1 MQLSNYGNAA
11 QVMGVQHTQSFQM
24 QMNAKMFSI
33 LTDKLYQNKEGAV
46 IRELSANAR
55 DAHVAA
61 GKTNL
66 PFDIT
71 LPSWVSNIFKI
82 RDYGTGID
90 PDEFYDIYTNLGHST
105 KDHEDLSIGAYGLG
119 SKTPFAITDQ
129 YTIRNFW
136 NGSVYV
142 YTAFKDEGMPTVS
155 LIGSELTDECNGLE
169 ITVDITKNGSV
180 SSFRRECAKQLA
192 YFDVK
197 PNVSGYDEFEWDDI
211 PELHMGYDVKSGYYY
226 SDITVVMGGIPYTS
240 STSNFPDDIR
250 EALKRLE
257 LTLVAKLGEVDIPPS
272 RESLEFTPKTI
283 KFVSDKLNEIKDDY
297 LHDFSYQVEQAANE
311 VELVHV
317 LKNRI
322 SDWITHK
329 DFEVTMYNYK
339 EDVLS
344 GVDLEEMVESQIEGV
359 TVKENR
365 SYYKALR
372 PTYNGNS
379 VTNIIRG
386 IYSRSHNTSNDIGKV
401 YLNDLSPRANKVI
414 QMNKDK
420 LNVSS
425 SVIFPTEGKSK
436 LFQDAANKIEIRL
449 KNMGFNPIRLSTMM
463 TMPIVVKSKSSKVFN
478 KPDQVFLIDQ
488 KGEVIKQSLKILPD
502 EGYFTTMSN
511 WTLGSQSAYLACLA
525 SVLGLEIYALRSYAQ
540 MAVSKSAAYK
550 SGKWVS
556 AHKLEDKLIKGLKDK
571 LKIAN
576 NAESKHNEI
585 KKKIPCGPLF
595 DKRLNEIIVDNPKW
609 CNSKLEKLSNA
620 CYLIQKEFD
629 ESRLTMS
636 ESYLVTIYNMEVP
649 TSKAKVNT
657 SIMKL
662 VKHAEDN
669 YAEALEYA
677 FYDRSW
683 QKDRKSLKQTINL
696 IVGNFK

>member
-61 GKTNL
+61 NKSYQ

-71 LPSWVSNIFKI
+71 LPSWVSTIFII

-169 ITVDITKNGSV
+169 ITVDITNNGSV

-211 PELHMGYDVKSGYYY
+211 PELHMGYDVKSGHYY
-226 SDITVVMGGIPYTS
+226 SNITIVMGGIPYTS
-240 STSNFPDDIR
+240 STDNFPDDVR
-250 EALKRLE
+250 EALKRIE

-272 RESLEFTPKTI
+272 RESIEFTPKSI
-283 KFVSDKLNEIKDDY
+283 KFVSDKLHEIKEDY
-297 LHDFSYQVEQAANE
+297 IFDFQYRVEQAAND

-322 SDWITHK
+322 TEWISNK

-339 EDVLS
+339 KDVFS
-344 GVDLEEMVESQIEGV
+344 GVQLVDIIDGQILGV
-359 TVKENR
+359 TVKEHR
-365 SYYKALR
+365 SYYKSLR
-372 PTYNGNS
+372 PAYNGAS
-379 VTNIIRG
+379 VANIIRG
-386 IYSRSHNTSNDIGKV
+386 ITSRSYNSVDDVGTV

-414 QMNKDK
+414 QEHKALIAMN
-420 LNVSS
+420 S
-425 SVIFPTEGKSK
+425 SVVFPTEGKSK
-436 LFQDAANKIEIRL
+436 LFQDAANKIEL
-449 KNMGFNPIRLSTMM
+449 KLKYAGFNPIRLSTLM
-463 TMPIVVKSKSSKVFN
+463 TMPVVVKGTSSKVYS
-478 KPDQVFLIDQ
+478 KPDQVFLIDH
-488 KGEVIKQSLKILPD
+488 KGQVIKQSLKILPD

-511 WTLGSQSAYLACLA
+511 WHVRSNMGYLSALI
-525 SVLGLEIYALRSYAQ
+525 SVLGIEVHALRSHAQ
-540 MAVSKSAAYK
+540 MAVSKSN
-550 SGKWVS
+550 SKWISV
-556 AHKLEDKLIKGLKDK
+556 HKLEDQLIKGLKAK
-571 LKIAN
+571 LKRAN
-576 NAESKHNEI
+576 DAESKHNEI
-585 KKKIPCGPLF
+585 TKELECSPLF
-595 DKRLNEIIVDNPKW
+595 DKGFHDLIINDPKW
-609 CNSKLEKLSNA
+609 NKSKLVKLSIACNSIQVEFEK
-620 CYLIQKEFD
+620 
-629 ESRLTMS
+629 SRLTMS
-636 ESYLVTIYNMEVP
+636 ESYQITTKDIKVP

-657 SIMKL
+657 SIMTL
-662 VKHAEDN
+662 AKHAEDN
-669 YAEALEYA
+669 YAEALTNA
-677 FYDRSW
+677 FHHRSW
-683 QKDRKSLKQTINL
+683 DKERKSMKQTINL
-696 IVGNFK
+696 IIGNFK

>member
-11 QVMGVQHTQSFQM
+11 QVIGVQHTQSFQM

-61 GKTNL
+61 GKANL

-71 LPSWVSNIFKI
+71 LPSWVSSIFTI

-136 NGSVYV
+136 NGTVYV

-180 SSFRRECAKQLA
+180 GSFRRECAKQLA

-197 PNVSGYDEFEWDDI
+197 PNVSGYDDFEWDDI
-211 PELHMGYDVKSGYYY
+211 PELHMGYDIKSGHYY
-226 SDITVVMGGIPYTS
+226 SDITIVMGGIPYTS
-240 STSNFPDDIR
+240 STSNFPDDVR
-250 EALKRLE
+250 ESLKRLQ

-272 RESLEFTPKTI
+272 RESLEFTPKSI
-283 KFVSDKLNEIKDDY
+283 KFVTDKLNEIKDDY
-297 LHDFSYQVEQAANE
+297 IHDFAYRVEQAANE

-322 SDWITHK
+322 TEWIGIK
-329 DFEVTMYNYK
+329 DFETNLYSYK
-339 EDVLS
+339 DNMLT
-344 GVDLEEMVESQIEGV
+344 GVQLVDITDGQIKGI
-359 TVKENR
+359 TVKEHR
-365 SYYKALR
+365 SYYKTLR

-379 VTNIIRG
+379 IANILRG
-386 IYSRSHNTSNDIGKV
+386 INSRSHNNSDNIGKV

-414 QMNKDK
+414 QMHKDA
-420 LNVSS
+420 LDMNS
-425 SVIFPTEGKSK
+425 SVVFPTEGKSK

-449 KNMGFNPIRLSTMM
+449 KNMGFNPIRLSTLM
-463 TMPIVVKSKSSKVFN
+463 TMPVVIKSSSSKVFN
-478 KPDQVFLIDQ
+478 KPDQVFLVDQ
-488 KGEVIKQSLKILPD
+488 RGEVIKRSLKILPD

-511 WTLGSQSAYLACLA
+511 WTLRSQSSYLASLT
-525 SVLGLEIYALRSYAQ
+525 SVLGLEIYALRSHAQ
-540 MAVSKSAAYK
+540 GAVSKSN
-550 SGKWVS
+550 GKWISV
-556 AHKLEDKLIKGLKDK
+556 HKLEDKLIKGLRDK

-576 NAESKHNEI
+576 NAESKNNEI
-585 KKKIPCGPLF
+585 KKEIPCGPLF

-636 ESYLVTIYNMEVP
+636 ESYLVSIYNIEVP

-657 SIMKL
+657 NIMKL

>member
-11 QVMGVQHTQSFQM
+11 QVIGVQHTQSFQM

-61 GKTNL
+61 GKANL

-71 LPSWVSNIFKI
+71 LPSWVSNIFTI

-136 NGSVYV
+136 NGTVYV

-180 SSFRRECAKQLA
+180 GSFRRECAKQLA

-197 PNVSGYDEFEWDDI
+197 PNVSGYDDFEWDDI
-211 PELHMGYDVKSGYYY
+211 PELHMGYDIKSGHYY
-226 SDITVVMGGIPYTS
+226 SDITIVMGGIPYTS
-240 STSNFPDDIR
+240 STSNFPDDVR
-250 EALKRLE
+250 ESLKRLQ

-272 RESLEFTPKTI
+272 RESLEFTPKSI
-283 KFVSDKLNEIKDDY
+283 KFVTDKLNEIKDDY
-297 LHDFSYQVEQAANE
+297 IHDFAYRVEQAANE

-322 SDWITHK
+322 TEWIGIK
-329 DFEVTMYNYK
+329 DFETNLYSYK
-339 EDVLS
+339 DNMLT
-344 GVDLEEMVESQIEGV
+344 GVQLVDITDGQIGGI
-359 TVKENR
+359 TVKEHR
-365 SYYKALR
+365 SYYKTLR

-379 VTNIIRG
+379 IANILRG
-386 IYSRSHNTSNDIGKV
+386 INSRSHNNSDNIGKV

-414 QMNKDK
+414 QMHKDA
-420 LNVSS
+420 LDMNS
-425 SVIFPTEGKSK
+425 SVVFPTEGKSK

-449 KNMGFNPIRLSTMM
+449 KNMGFNPIRLSTLM
-463 TMPIVVKSKSSKVFN
+463 TMPVVIKSSSSKVFN
-478 KPDQVFLIDQ
+478 KPDQVFLVDQ
-488 KGEVIKQSLKILPD
+488 RGEVIKRSLKILPD

-511 WTLGSQSAYLACLA
+511 WTLRSQSSYLASLT
-525 SVLGLEIYALRSYAQ
+525 SVLGLEIYALRSHAQ
-540 MAVSKSAAYK
+540 GAVSKSN
-550 SGKWVS
+550 GKWISV
-556 AHKLEDKLIKGLKDK
+556 HKLEDKLIKGLRDK

-576 NAESKHNEI
+576 NAESKNNEI
-585 KKKIPCGPLF
+585 KKEIPCGPLF

-636 ESYLVTIYNMEVP
+636 ESYLVSIYNIEVP

-657 SIMKL
+657 NIMKL

>member
-1 MQLSNYGNAA
+1 MQLANYGNAA

-61 GKTNL
+61 GKAEL
-66 PFDIT
+66 PFHIT
-71 LPSWVSNIFKI
+71 LPTWISTEFQI
-82 RDYGTGID
+82 RDFGTGID
-90 PDEFYDIYTNLGHST
+90 PEDFYDVYTNLGHST

-136 NGSVYV
+136 NGTVYV

-155 LIGSELTDECNGLE
+155 LIGSEPTTESDGLE
-169 ITVDITKNGSV
+169 ITVDITSNGNV

-197 PNVSGYDEFEWDDI
+197 PLIYNCDDFEWNEI
-211 PELHMGYDVKSGYYY
+211 PELHMGYDVKSGHYY
-226 SDITVVMGGIPYTS
+226 SNITIVMGGIPYTS
-240 STSNFPDDIR
+240 STDNFPDDVR
-250 EALKRLE
+250 EALKRIE

-272 RESLEFTPKTI
+272 RESIEFTPKSI
-283 KFVSDKLNEIKDDY
+283 KFVSDKLHEIKEDY
-297 LHDFSYQVEQAANE
+297 IFDFQYRVEQAANE

-322 SDWITHK
+322 TDWIGIK
-329 DFEVTMYNYK
+329 DFETNLYSYK
-339 EDVLS
+339 DDMLT
-344 GVDLEEMVESQIEGV
+344 GVQLIDITDGQIGGI
-359 TVKENR
+359 TVKEHR
-365 SYYKALR
+365 SYYKTLR

-379 VTNIIRG
+379 IANILRG
-386 IYSRSHNTSNDIGKV
+386 INSRSHNNSDNIGKV

-414 QMNKDK
+414 QMHKDA
-420 LNVSS
+420 LDMNS
-425 SVIFPTEGKSK
+425 SVVFPTEGKSK

-449 KNMGFNPIRLSTMM
+449 KNMGFNPIRLSTLM
-463 TMPIVVKSKSSKVFN
+463 TMPVVIKSSSSKVFN
-478 KPDQVFLIDQ
+478 KPDQVFLVDQ
-488 KGEVIKQSLKILPD
+488 RGEVIKQSLKILPD

-511 WTLGSQSAYLACLA
+511 WTLRSQSSYLASLT
-525 SVLGLEIYALRSYAQ
+525 SVLGLEIYALRSHAQ
-540 MAVSKSAAYK
+540 GAVSKSN
-550 SGKWVS
+550 GKWISV
-556 AHKLEDKLIKGLKDK
+556 HKLEDKLIKGLKDK

-576 NAESKHNEI
+576 NAESKNNEI
-585 KKKIPCGPLF
+585 KKEIPCGPLF

-636 ESYLVTIYNMEVP
+636 ESYLVSIYNIEVP

-657 SIMKL
+657 NIMKL

>member
-339 EDVLS
+339 EDVFS
-344 GVDLEEMVESQIEGV
+344 GVQLAEIVESQIKGV

-365 SYYKALR
+365 AYYKSLR

-379 VTNIIRG
+379 VSNIVRG
-386 IYSRSHNTSNDIGKV
+386 INSRSHNNPDGIGKV

-414 QMNKDK
+414 QMHKSS
-420 LNVSS
+420 LNVNS
-425 SVIFPTEGKSK
+425 SVVFPTEGKSK

-463 TMPIVVKSKSSKVFN
+463 TMPVVVKSKSSKVFN

-488 KGEVIKQSLKILPD
+488 NGRVVKESLKILPD

-511 WTLGSQSAYLACLA
+511 WSLGCQESYLSSVK
-525 SVLGLEIYALRSYAQ
+525 SVLGLEVYALRSYAQ

-550 SGKWVS
+550 SGKWMS
-556 AHKLEDKLIKGLKDK
+556 AHKLQDKLIKGLRDK
-571 LKIAN
+571 LKKAN
-576 NAESKHNEI
+576 DAEAQYDEI
-585 KKKIPCGPLF
+585 K
-595 DKRLNEIIVDNPKW
+595 EILK
-609 CNSKLEKLSNA
+609 CNSLFNSDLNLSINNITKGYLCKLKKLSNA
-620 CYLIQKEFD
+620 CNSIQIEFN

-636 ESYLVTIYNMEVP
+636 ESYMISTLDIKVP

-662 VKHAEDN
+662 AKHAEDN
-669 YAEALEYA
+669 YAEALTTT
-677 FYDRSW
+677 FHDRSW
-683 QKDRKSLKQTINL
+683 DKERKSLKQTINL

>member
-11 QVMGVQHTQSFQM
+11 QVIGVQHTQSFQM

-61 GKTNL
+61 GKANL

-71 LPSWVSNIFKI
+71 LPSWVSNIFTI

-136 NGSVYV
+136 NGNVYV

-180 SSFRRECAKQLA
+180 GSFRRECAKQLA

-197 PNVSGYDEFEWDDI
+197 PNVSGYDDFEWDDI
-211 PELHMGYDVKSGYYY
+211 PELHMGYDIKSGHYY
-226 SDITVVMGGIPYTS
+226 SDITIVMGGIPYTS
-240 STSNFPDDIR
+240 STSNFPDDVR
-250 EALKRLE
+250 ESLKRLE

-272 RESLEFTPKTI
+272 RESLEFTPKSI
-283 KFVSDKLNEIKDDY
+283 KFVTDKLNEIKDDY
-297 LHDFSYQVEQAANE
+297 IHDFAYRVEQAANE

-322 SDWITHK
+322 TDWIGIK
-329 DFEVTMYNYK
+329 DFETNLYSYK
-339 EDVLS
+339 DDMLT
-344 GVDLEEMVESQIEGV
+344 GVQLIDITDGQIGGI
-359 TVKENR
+359 TVKEHR
-365 SYYKALR
+365 SYYKTLR

-379 VTNIIRG
+379 VANILRG
-386 IYSRSHNTSNDIGKV
+386 INSRSYNNSDNIGKV

-414 QMNKDK
+414 QMHKDA
-420 LNVSS
+420 LDMNS
-425 SVIFPTEGKSK
+425 SVVFPTEGKSK

-449 KNMGFNPIRLSTMM
+449 KNMGFNPIRLSTLM
-463 TMPIVVKSKSSKVFN
+463 TMPVVIKSSSSKVFN
-478 KPDQVFLIDQ
+478 KPDQVFLVDQ
-488 KGEVIKQSLKILPD
+488 RGEVIKRSLKILPD

-511 WTLGSQSAYLACLA
+511 WTLRSEKSYLASLT
-525 SVLGLEIYALRSYAQ
+525 SVLGLEIYALRSHAQ
-540 MAVSKSAAYK
+540 GAVSKSN
-550 SGKWVS
+550 GKWISV
-556 AHKLEDKLIKGLKDK
+556 HKLEDKLIKGLKDK

-576 NAESKHNEI
+576 NAESKNNEI
-585 KKKIPCGPLF
+585 KKEIPCGPLF

-636 ESYLVTIYNMEVP
+636 ESYLVSIYNIEVP

-657 SIMKL
+657 NIMKL

>member
-11 QVMGVQHTQSFQM
+11 QVIGVQHTQSFQM

-61 GKTNL
+61 GKANL

-71 LPSWVSNIFKI
+71 LPSWVSSIFTI

-136 NGSVYV
+136 NGNVYV

-180 SSFRRECAKQLA
+180 GSFRRECAKQLA

-197 PNVSGYDEFEWDDI
+197 PNVSGYDDFEWDDI
-211 PELHMGYDVKSGYYY
+211 PELHMGYDIKSGHYY
-226 SDITVVMGGIPYTS
+226 SDITIVMGGIPYTS
-240 STSNFPDDIR
+240 STSNFPDDVR
-250 EALKRLE
+250 ESLKRLE

-272 RESLEFTPKTI
+272 RESLEFTPKSI
-283 KFVSDKLNEIKDDY
+283 KFVTDKLNEIKDDY
-297 LHDFSYQVEQAANE
+297 IHDFAYRVEQAANE

-322 SDWITHK
+322 TEWIGIK
-329 DFEVTMYNYK
+329 DFETNLYSYK
-339 EDVLS
+339 DDMLT
-344 GVDLEEMVESQIEGV
+344 GVQLIDITDGQIGGI
-359 TVKENR
+359 TVKEHR
-365 SYYKALR
+365 SYYKTLR

-379 VTNIIRG
+379 IANILRG
-386 IYSRSHNTSNDIGKV
+386 INSRSHNNSDNIGKV

-414 QMNKDK
+414 QMHKDA
-420 LNVSS
+420 LDMNS
-425 SVIFPTEGKSK
+425 SVVFPTEGKSK

-449 KNMGFNPIRLSTMM
+449 KNMGFNPIRLSTLM
-463 TMPIVVKSKSSKVFN
+463 TMPVVIKSSSSKVFN
-478 KPDQVFLIDQ
+478 KPDQVFLVDQ
-488 KGEVIKQSLKILPD
+488 RGEVIKRSLKILPD

-511 WTLGSQSAYLACLA
+511 WTLRSEKSYLASLT
-525 SVLGLEIYALRSYAQ
+525 SVLGLEIYALRSHAQ
-540 MAVSKSAAYK
+540 GAVSKSN
-550 SGKWVS
+550 GKWISV
-556 AHKLEDKLIKGLKDK
+556 HKLEDKLIKGLRDK

-576 NAESKHNEI
+576 NAESKNNEI
-585 KKKIPCGPLF
+585 KKEIPCGPLF

-636 ESYLVTIYNMEVP
+636 ESYLVSIYNIEVP

-657 SIMKL
+657 NIMKL

>member
-11 QVMGVQHTQSFQM
+11 QVIGVQHTQSFQM

-61 GKTNL
+61 GKENL

-71 LPSWVSNIFKI
+71 LPSWVSNIFTI

-136 NGSVYV
+136 NGNVYV

-180 SSFRRECAKQLA
+180 GSFRRECAKQLA

-197 PNVSGYDEFEWDDI
+197 PNVSGYDDFEWDDI
-211 PELHMGYDVKSGYYY
+211 PELHMGYDIKSGHYY
-226 SDITVVMGGIPYTS
+226 SDITIVMGGIPYTS
-240 STSNFPDDIR
+240 STSNFPDDVR
-250 EALKRLE
+250 ESLKRLE

-272 RESLEFTPKTI
+272 RESLEFTPKSI
-283 KFVSDKLNEIKDDY
+283 KFVTDKLNEIKDDY
-297 LHDFSYQVEQAANE
+297 IHDFAYRVEQAANE

-322 SDWITHK
+322 TEWIGIK
-329 DFEVTMYNYK
+329 DFETNLYSYK
-339 EDVLS
+339 DNMLT
-344 GVDLEEMVESQIEGV
+344 GVQLIDITDGQIGGI
-359 TVKENR
+359 TVKEHR
-365 SYYKALR
+365 SYYKTLR

-379 VTNIIRG
+379 VANILRG
-386 IYSRSHNTSNDIGKV
+386 INSRSYNNSDNIGKV

-414 QMNKDK
+414 QMHKDA
-420 LNVSS
+420 LDMNS
-425 SVIFPTEGKSK
+425 SVVFPTEGKSK

-449 KNMGFNPIRLSTMM
+449 KNMGFNPIRLSTLM
-463 TMPIVVKSKSSKVFN
+463 TMPVVIKSSSSKVFN
-478 KPDQVFLIDQ
+478 KPDQVFLVDQ
-488 KGEVIKQSLKILPD
+488 RGEVIKRSLKILPD

-511 WTLGSQSAYLACLA
+511 WTLRSEKSYLASLT
-525 SVLGLEIYALRSYAQ
+525 SVLGLEIYALRSHAQ
-540 MAVSKSAAYK
+540 GAVSKSN
-550 SGKWVS
+550 GKWISV
-556 AHKLEDKLIKGLKDK
+556 HKLEDKLIKGLRDK

-576 NAESKHNEI
+576 NAESKNNEI
-585 KKKIPCGPLF
+585 KKEIPCGPLF
-595 DKRLNEIIVDNPKW
+595 DKRLNEIIVDNPQW

-636 ESYLVTIYNMEVP
+636 ESYLVSIYNIEVP

-657 SIMKL
+657 NIMKL

>member
-61 GKTNL
+61 NKADH

-71 LPSWVSNIFKI
+71 LPSWVSNIFVI

-136 NGSVYV
+136 NGNVYV

-155 LIGSELTDECNGLE
+155 LIGSEPTDKCNGLE
-169 ITVDITKNGSV
+169 ITVDITKNGNV

-250 EALKRLE
+250 ETLKRLE

-283 KFVSDKLNEIKDDY
+283 KFVSEKLNEIKDDY

-339 EDVLS
+339 EDVFS
-344 GVDLEEMVESQIEGV
+344 GVQLAEIVESQIKGV

-365 SYYKALR
+365 AYYKSLR

-379 VTNIIRG
+379 VSNIVRG
-386 IYSRSHNTSNDIGKV
+386 INSRSHNNPDGIGKV

-414 QMNKDK
+414 QMHKDT
-420 LNVSS
+420 LNVNS

-463 TMPIVVKSKSSKVFN
+463 TMPVVVKSKSSKVFN

-488 KGEVIKQSLKILPD
+488 NGRVVKESLKILPD

-511 WTLGSQSAYLACLA
+511 WSLGCQESYLASLK
-525 SVLGLEIYALRSYAQ
+525 SVLGIDVYALRSYAQ

-556 AHKLEDKLIKGLKDK
+556 AHKLEDKLIKSLRAK
-571 LKIAN
+571 LKKAN
-576 NAESKHNEI
+576 DAETKYDEI
-585 KKKIPCGPLF
+585 KEILKCTPLF
-595 DKRLNEIIVDNPKW
+595 TQEFNDLISHITKGYQTKIKKLSDA
-609 CNSKLEKLSNA
+609 CNS
-620 CYLIQKEFD
+620 IQIEYNK
-629 ESRLTMS
+629 SRLTMS
-636 ESYLVTIYNMEVP
+636 ESYMITTKDIKIP
-649 TSKAKVNT
+649 TSKAKVDK
-657 SIMKL
+657 SIVKL
-662 VKHAEDN
+662 AKQAEDN
-669 YAEALEYA
+669 YGEALESAYH
-677 FYDRSW
+677 FRSW
-683 QKDRKSLKQTINL
+683 DRDRKNLTQTINL
-696 IVGNFK
+696 IIGNFK

>member
-61 GKTNL
+61 GKANL

-71 LPSWVSNIFKI
+71 LPSWVSNIFTI

-136 NGSVYV
+136 NGNVYV

-180 SSFRRECAKQLA
+180 GSFRRECAKQLA

-197 PNVSGYDEFEWDDI
+197 PNVSGYDDFEWDDI
-211 PELHMGYDVKSGYYY
+211 PELHMGYDIKSGHYY
-226 SDITVVMGGIPYTS
+226 SDITIVMGGIPYTS
-240 STSNFPDDIR
+240 STSNFPDDVR
-250 EALKRLE
+250 ESLKRLE

-272 RESLEFTPKTI
+272 RESLEFTPKSI
-283 KFVSDKLNEIKDDY
+283 KFVTDKLNEIKDDY
-297 LHDFSYQVEQAANE
+297 IHDFAYRVEQAANE

-322 SDWITHK
+322 TEWIGIK
-329 DFEVTMYNYK
+329 DFETNLYSYK
-339 EDVLS
+339 DNMLT
-344 GVDLEEMVESQIEGV
+344 GVQLVDITDGQIGGI
-359 TVKENR
+359 TVKEHR
-365 SYYKALR
+365 SYYKTLR

-379 VTNIIRG
+379 IANILRG
-386 IYSRSHNTSNDIGKV
+386 INSRSHNNSDNIGKV

-414 QMNKDK
+414 QMHKDA
-420 LNVSS
+420 LDMNS
-425 SVIFPTEGKSK
+425 SVVFPTEGKSK

-449 KNMGFNPIRLSTMM
+449 KNMGFNPIRLSTLM
-463 TMPIVVKSKSSKVFN
+463 TMPVVIKSSSSKVFN
-478 KPDQVFLIDQ
+478 KPDQVFLVDQ
-488 KGEVIKQSLKILPD
+488 RGEVIKRSLKILPD

-511 WTLGSQSAYLACLA
+511 WTLRSEKSYLASLT
-525 SVLGLEIYALRSYAQ
+525 SVLGLEIYALRSHAQ
-540 MAVSKSAAYK
+540 GAVSKSN
-550 SGKWVS
+550 GKWISV
-556 AHKLEDKLIKGLKDK
+556 HKLEDKLIKGLKDK

-576 NAESKHNEI
+576 NAESKNNEI
-585 KKKIPCGPLF
+585 KKEIPCGPLF

-636 ESYLVTIYNMEVP
+636 ESYLVSIYNIEVP

-657 SIMKL
+657 NIMKL

>member
-11 QVMGVQHTQSFQM
+11 QVIGVQHTQSFQM

-61 GKTNL
+61 GKANL

-71 LPSWVSNIFKI
+71 LPSWVSNIFTI

-180 SSFRRECAKQLA
+180 GSFRRECAKQLA

-211 PELHMGYDVKSGYYY
+211 PELHMGYDIKSGHYY
-226 SDITVVMGGIPYTS
+226 SDITIVMGGIPYTS
-240 STSNFPDDIR
+240 STSNFPDDVR
-250 EALKRLE
+250 ESLKRLE

-272 RESLEFTPKTI
+272 RESLEFTPKSI
-283 KFVSDKLNEIKDDY
+283 KFVTDKLNEIKDDY
-297 LHDFSYQVEQAANE
+297 IHDFAYRVEQAANE

-322 SDWITHK
+322 TEWIGIK
-329 DFEVTMYNYK
+329 DFETNLYSYK
-339 EDVLS
+339 DNMLT
-344 GVDLEEMVESQIEGV
+344 GVQLVDITDGQIGGI
-359 TVKENR
+359 TVKEHR
-365 SYYKALR
+365 SYYKTLR

-379 VTNIIRG
+379 IANILRG
-386 IYSRSHNTSNDIGKV
+386 INSRSYNNNDDIGKV

-414 QMNKDK
+414 QMHKDA
-420 LNVSS
+420 LDMNS
-425 SVIFPTEGKSK
+425 SVVFPTEGKSK

-449 KNMGFNPIRLSTMM
+449 KNMGFNPIRLSTLM
-463 TMPIVVKSKSSKVFN
+463 TMPVVIKSSSSKVFN

-488 KGEVIKQSLKILPD
+488 RGEVIKRSLKILPD

-511 WTLGSQSAYLACLA
+511 WTLRSEKSYLASLT

-540 MAVSKSAAYK
+540 MAVAKSAAYK

-556 AHKLEDKLIKGLKDK
+556 VHNLEDKLIKGLGAK
-571 LKIAN
+571 LKKAN
-576 NAESKHNEI
+576 DAEAKYDEI
-585 KKKIPCGPLF
+585 KKVLNCSPLF
-595 DKRLNEIIVDNPKW
+595 SKQFNDIINHETKGYL
-609 CNSKLEKLSNA
+609 CKLKKLSNA
-620 CYLIQKEFD
+620 CNLIQVEFD

-636 ESYLVTIYNMEVP
+636 ESYMISTKDIKVP

-657 SIMKL
+657 SVMKL
-662 VKHAEDN
+662 AKHAEDN
-669 YAEALEYA
+669 YAEALTTT
-677 FYDRSW
+677 FHDRSW
-683 QKDRKSLKQTINL
+683 DKERKSLKQTINL

>member
-11 QVMGVQHTQSFQM
+11 QVIGVQHTQSFQM

-61 GKTNL
+61 GKANL

-71 LPSWVSNIFKI
+71 LPSWVSNIFTI

-136 NGSVYV
+136 NGNVYV

-180 SSFRRECAKQLA
+180 GSFRRECAKQLA

-197 PNVSGYDEFEWDDI
+197 PNVSGYDDFEWDDI
-211 PELHMGYDVKSGYYY
+211 PELHMGYDIKSGHYY
-226 SDITVVMGGIPYTS
+226 SDITIVMGGIPYTS
-240 STSNFPDDIR
+240 STSNFPDDVR
-250 EALKRLE
+250 ESLKRLQ

-272 RESLEFTPKTI
+272 RESLEFTPKSI
-283 KFVSDKLNEIKDDY
+283 KFVTDKLNEIKDDY
-297 LHDFSYQVEQAANE
+297 IHDFAYRVEQAANE

-322 SDWITHK
+322 TEWIGIK
-329 DFEVTMYNYK
+329 DFETNLYSYK
-339 EDVLS
+339 DNMLT
-344 GVDLEEMVESQIEGV
+344 GVQLVDITDGQIGGI
-359 TVKENR
+359 TVKEHR
-365 SYYKALR
+365 SYYKTLR

-379 VTNIIRG
+379 IANILRG
-386 IYSRSHNTSNDIGKV
+386 INSRSHNNSDNIGKV

-414 QMNKDK
+414 QMHKDA
-420 LNVSS
+420 LDMNS
-425 SVIFPTEGKSK
+425 SVVFPTEGKSK

-449 KNMGFNPIRLSTMM
+449 KNMGFNPIRLSTLM
-463 TMPIVVKSKSSKVFN
+463 TMPVVIKSSSSKVFN
-478 KPDQVFLIDQ
+478 KPDQVFLVDQ
-488 KGEVIKQSLKILPD
+488 RGEVIKRSLKILPD

-511 WTLGSQSAYLACLA
+511 WTLRSQSSYLASLT
-525 SVLGLEIYALRSYAQ
+525 SVLGLEIYALRSHAQ
-540 MAVSKSAAYK
+540 GAVSKSN
-550 SGKWVS
+550 GKWISV
-556 AHKLEDKLIKGLKDK
+556 HKLEDKLIKGLRDK

-576 NAESKHNEI
+576 NAESKNNEI
-585 KKKIPCGPLF
+585 KKEIPCGPLF

-636 ESYLVTIYNMEVP
+636 ESYLVSIYNIEVP

-657 SIMKL
+657 NIMKL

>member
-11 QVMGVQHTQSFQM
+11 QVIGVQHTQSFQM

-61 GKTNL
+61 GKANL

-71 LPSWVSNIFKI
+71 LPSWVSNIFTI

-136 NGSVYV
+136 NGNVYV

-180 SSFRRECAKQLA
+180 GSFRRECAKQLA

-197 PNVSGYDEFEWDDI
+197 PNVSGYDDFEWDDI
-211 PELHMGYDVKSGYYY
+211 PELHMGYDIKSGHYY
-226 SDITVVMGGIPYTS
+226 SDITIVMGGIPYTS
-240 STSNFPDDIR
+240 STSNFPDDVR
-250 EALKRLE
+250 ESLKRLQ

-272 RESLEFTPKTI
+272 RESLEFTPKSI
-283 KFVSDKLNEIKDDY
+283 KFVTDKLNEIKDDY
-297 LHDFSYQVEQAANE
+297 IHDFAYRVEQAANE

-322 SDWITHK
+322 TEWIGIK
-329 DFEVTMYNYK
+329 DFETNLYSYK
-339 EDVLS
+339 DDMLT
-344 GVDLEEMVESQIEGV
+344 GVQLVDITDGQIKGI
-359 TVKENR
+359 TVKEHR
-365 SYYKALR
+365 SYYKTLR

-379 VTNIIRG
+379 IANILRG
-386 IYSRSHNTSNDIGKV
+386 INSRSHNNSDNIGKV

-414 QMNKDK
+414 QMHKDA
-420 LNVSS
+420 LDMNS
-425 SVIFPTEGKSK
+425 SVVFPTEGKSK

-449 KNMGFNPIRLSTMM
+449 KNMGFNPIRLSTLM
-463 TMPIVVKSKSSKVFN
+463 TMPVVIKSSSSKVFN
-478 KPDQVFLIDQ
+478 KPDQVFLVDQ
-488 KGEVIKQSLKILPD
+488 RGEVIKRSLKILPD

-511 WTLGSQSAYLACLA
+511 WTLRSQSSYLASLT
-525 SVLGLEIYALRSYAQ
+525 SVLGLEIYALRSHAQ
-540 MAVSKSAAYK
+540 GAVSKSN
-550 SGKWVS
+550 GKWISV
-556 AHKLEDKLIKGLKDK
+556 HKLEDKLIKGLKDK

-576 NAESKHNEI
+576 NAESKNNEI
-585 KKKIPCGPLF
+585 KKEIPCGPLF

-636 ESYLVTIYNMEVP
+636 ESYLVSIYNIEVP

-657 SIMKL
+657 NIMKL

>member
-61 GKTNL
+61 GKENL

-155 LIGSELTDECNGLE
+155 LIGSELTDESNGLE

-283 KFVSDKLNEIKDDY
+283 KFVSEKLNEIKDDY

-339 EDVLS
+339 EDVFS
-344 GVDLEEMVESQIEGV
+344 GVQLAEIVESQIKGV

-365 SYYKALR
+365 AYYKSLR

-386 IYSRSHNTSNDIGKV
+386 IYSRSNDIGKV

-414 QMNKDK
+414 QMHKDT
-420 LNVSS
+420 LNVNS

-463 TMPIVVKSKSSKVFN
+463 TMPVVVKSKSSKVFN

-511 WTLGSQSAYLACLA
+511 WTLGSQSAYLASLT

-576 NAESKHNEI
+576 NAESKHDEI
-585 KKKIPCGPLF
+585 KEEIPCGPLF

-636 ESYLVTIYNMEVP
+636 ESYLITIYNIEVP